1 MKKKITYILSLLMI
15 VCMLGACG
23 SDNAE
28 KTYGGY
34 TTDELHTEATDSLGN
49 IQNYIALVDNCGGY
63 DNYEKSV
70 KEVEE
75 KTGMTEGEVVYN
87 TLGQSGAS
95 VSMKNIDAELD
106 AVSSWLDLVD
116 KYGDVKDATNGKD
129 FTVTKSGGTLTTD
142 MTLTFGKQDVT
153 YELVYDSVTMEVT
166 GISLTPVQTMGQKL
180 AKAGQNTVISM
191 SIVFCVLIL
200 ISLIIY
206 CFKFIALIG
215 NKPKKAEAKSE
226 PEKKETAAAAPA
238 TATGVADT
246 PNSSSRALTSS
257 ASSRTFSSLTASI
270 ISLTV
275 MVVTSIISKVKC
287 VDGEF
292 LPCFQQQILFSCFF
306 SRSLFCSANQSGNQ
320 CFTLLSDCIKRN
332 SQLHNRVVEAVEGLC
347 DEHFLARQ
355 LSQLFDLGYRYN
367 STIEETG
374 LDVEV
379 FVILCEISEDL
390 CRSYNVVGCNCKS
403 SGAMQMLEHTVEAN
417 FLSGKL
423 QHGVL
428 DNSVL
433 NDVLTQLLT

>member
-95 VSMKNIDAELD
+95 VSIKNIDAELD

-153 YELVYDSVTMEVT
+153 YELVYDSVTIEIR
-166 GISLTPVQTMGQKL
+166 GIAVNYFQKMGQ
-180 AKAGQNTVISM
+180 
-191 SIVFCVLIL
+191 
-200 ISLIIY
+200 
-206 CFKFIALIG
+206 
-215 NKPKKAEAKSE
+215 
-226 PEKKETAAAAPA
+226 
-238 TATGVADT
+238 
-246 PNSSSRALTSS
+246 
-257 ASSRTFSSLTASI
+257 
-270 ISLTV
+270 
-275 MVVTSIISKVKC
+275 
-287 VDGEF
+287 
-292 LPCFQQQILFSCFF
+292 
-306 SRSLFCSANQSGNQ
+306 
-320 CFTLLSDCIKRN
+320 
-332 SQLHNRVVEAVEGLC
+332 NR
-347 DEHFLARQ
+347 
-355 LSQLFDLGYRYN
+355 
-367 STIEETG
+367 
-374 LDVEV
+374 
-379 FVILCEISEDL
+379 
-390 CRSYNVVGCNCKS
+390 
-403 SGAMQMLEHTVEAN
+403 
-417 FLSGKL
+417 
-423 QHGVL
+423 
-428 DNSVL
+428 
-433 NDVLTQLLT
+433 

>member
-34 TTDELHTEATDSLGN
+34 TTDELHTEATESLSN

-63 DNYEKSV
+63 DSYEKSV
-70 KEVEE
+70 KEFEE

-95 VSMKNIDAELD
+95 VSMKNIDAELG

-116 KYGDVKDATNGKD
+116 EYGDVKDATDGKD

-180 AKAGQNTVISM
+180 AKAGQNTAISM

-215 NKPKKAEAKSE
+215 NKPKKTEAKSE
-226 PEKKETAAAAPA
+226 PEKKETVVSAAPA
-238 TATGVADT
+238 TDLTDDTELVAVI
-246 PNSSSRALTSS
+246 S
-257 ASSRTFSSLTASI
+257 AAIAASEG
-270 ISLTV
+270 TTTEGF
-275 MVVTSIISKVKC
+275 VVRSI
-287 VDGEF
+287 
-292 LPCFQQQILFSCFF
+292 
-306 SRSLFCSANQSGNQ
+306 
-320 CFTLLSDCIKRN
+320 
-332 SQLHNRVVEAVEGLC
+332 NR
-347 DEHFLARQ
+347 R
-355 LSQLFDLGYRYN
+355 
-367 STIEETG
+367 
-374 LDVEV
+374 
-379 FVILCEISEDL
+379 
-390 CRSYNVVGCNCKS
+390 
-403 SGAMQMLEHTVEAN
+403 
-417 FLSGKL
+417 
-423 QHGVL
+423 
-428 DNSVL
+428 
-433 NDVLTQLLT
+433 

>member
-34 TTDELHTEATDSLGN
+34 TADELHTEATDSLSN
-49 IQNYIALVDNCGGY
+49 IQNYIALVDSCGGY
-63 DNYEKSV
+63 DSYEKSV
-70 KEVEE
+70 KGVEE

-116 KYGDVKDATNGKD
+116 KYGDVKDATDGKD

-215 NKPKKAEAKSE
+215 NKPRKAEAKSE
-226 PEKKETAAAAPA
+226 HEKKEAVVVATPA
-238 TATGVADT
+238 TDLTDDTELVAVI
-246 PNSSSRALTSS
+246 S
-257 ASSRTFSSLTASI
+257 AAIAASEG
-270 ISLTV
+270 TTTEGF
-275 MVVTSIISKVKC
+275 VVRSI
-287 VDGEF
+287 
-292 LPCFQQQILFSCFF
+292 
-306 SRSLFCSANQSGNQ
+306 
-320 CFTLLSDCIKRN
+320 
-332 SQLHNRVVEAVEGLC
+332 NR
-347 DEHFLARQ
+347 R
-355 LSQLFDLGYRYN
+355 
-367 STIEETG
+367 
-374 LDVEV
+374 
-379 FVILCEISEDL
+379 
-390 CRSYNVVGCNCKS
+390 
-403 SGAMQMLEHTVEAN
+403 
-417 FLSGKL
+417 
-423 QHGVL
+423 
-428 DNSVL
+428 
-433 NDVLTQLLT
+433 

>member
-1 MKKKITYILSLLMI
+1 MI

-34 TTDELHTEATDSLGN
+34 TTDELHTEATDSLSN
-49 IQNYIALVDNCGGY
+49 IQNYIALVDSCGGY
-63 DNYEKSV
+63 DSYEKSV

-116 KYGDVKDATNGKD
+116 KYGDVKDATDGKD

-226 PEKKETAAAAPA
+226 PEKKRLLLQQRLLQTLQMIQSLSCYL
-238 TATGVADT
+238 
-246 PNSSSRALTSS
+246 SSYSS
-257 ASSRTFSSLTASI
+257 
-270 ISLTV
+270 
-275 MVVTSIISKVKC
+275 
-287 VDGEF
+287 
-292 LPCFQQQILFSCFF
+292 
-306 SRSLFCSANQSGNQ
+306 
-320 CFTLLSDCIKRN
+320 KRGYY
-332 SQLHNRVVEAVEGLC
+332 NRGLC
-347 DEHFLARQ
+347 SPFNQ
-355 LSQLFDLGYRYN
+355 
-367 STIEETG
+367 
-374 LDVEV
+374 
-379 FVILCEISEDL
+379 
-390 CRSYNVVGCNCKS
+390 
-403 SGAMQMLEHTVEAN
+403 
-417 FLSGKL
+417 
-423 QHGVL
+423 
-428 DNSVL
+428 
-433 NDVLTQLLT
+433 